1 MKWQEMLLGRRV
13 GAGILLD
20 AEAYNTALE
29 TVKFSK
35 GN

>member
-35 GN
+35 GS